1 MEQTTPRSSPATVA
15 DVARSAGVSKA
26 TAARVLGGYGS
37 VSEKVRDAVRAAA
50 KALDYRPNELAR
62 SMTTGRSGTIGVV
75 VGDIENP
82 FFSLAVRGITDV
94 ARQAGFTVILMNSG
108 EDAAAERA
116 AVRTLLAKRV
126 DGLIVSPA
134 RESETD
140 HLADV
145 LRSERPLALLDRG
158 SAALDV
164 DTVIAN
170 ERQTTQDVTL
180 RLAALG
186 HRRIV
191 YLTACDTP
199 DHRFRVPAEI
209 HTGSVRRRIEGFLEA
224 CREKG
229 IHDAERWVCVGA
241 TTPDRTHRIVID
253 LLAGADRPTAMIA
266 SDSVIG
272 LAVFKACRDAG
283 LTLPADLSLVSFHDA
298 DWTSVT
304 SPPVTVI
311 RQPVY
316 QLGEAA
322 ARLLVER
329 LNGERGAARKLVLP
343 TSLIERASVGPAPA
357 AKT

>member
-1 MEQTTPRSSPATVA
+1 MEPTPPRSSPATVA

-37 VSEKVRDAVRAAA
+37 VSDRVRDAVLAAAA
-50 KALDYRPNELAR
+50 KLDYQPNEIAR

-108 EDAAAERA
+108 EDADAERA

-145 LRSERPLALLDRG
+145 LRAERPLALLDRG
-158 SAALDV
+158 AEALEV

-170 ERQTTQDVTL
+170 DRQTAQDITRML
-180 RLAALG
+180 TGLG
-186 HRRIV
+186 HRSIA

-199 DHRFRVPAEI
+199 DHQFRSPAEI
-209 HTGSVRRRIEGFLEA
+209 HTGSVRRRIEGYLEI
-224 CREKG
+224 CREAG
-229 IHDAERWVCVGA
+229 IADAERWVRVGA
-241 TTPDRTHRIVID
+241 TTPENIRRIVAT
-253 LLAGADRPTAMIA
+253 LMQAANRPTAIIA

-272 LAVFKACRDAG
+272 LEVFKACRDSG
-283 LTLPADLSLVSFHDA
+283 LSLPDDLSLVSFHDA

-304 SPPVTVI
+304 SPPVTVVS
-311 RQPVY
+311 QPVY
-316 QLGEAA
+316 QLGETAA
-322 ARLLVER
+322 TLLVQR
-329 LNGERGAARKLVLP
+329 LNGEQGAPRKHVLP
-343 TSLIERASVGPAPA
+343 TALIERASVGPAPIKA
-357 AKT
+357 